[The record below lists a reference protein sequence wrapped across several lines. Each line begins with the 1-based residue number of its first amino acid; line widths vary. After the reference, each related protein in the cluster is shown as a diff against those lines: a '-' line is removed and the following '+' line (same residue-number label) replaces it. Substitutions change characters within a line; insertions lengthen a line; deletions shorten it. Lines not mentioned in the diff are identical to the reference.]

1 MILLLGGEKGGTGK
15 TTLAVNIATLLALS
29 GKDVLL
35 VDTDKQGSAN
45 FWASIRDETGALP
58 RIPCVQKFG
67 KSLAKD
73 VIDLASRYED
83 ILIDAG
89 GRDSLELRYSLG
101 VAERVYI
108 PIQPTQFD
116 LVTLHQ
122 MDSLV
127 QQAQALNPPLEAF
140 VVINRASTNPSV
152 TDTQEARELISDFEH
167 LNLVNAI
174 LRERVSYQRS
184 VREGLSVVEVPQP
197 DHRAV
202 VEMSCLYEEICHVQN
217 KATPKEACCGFE
229 QTGSICQRS

>member
-1 MILLLGGEKGGTGK
+1 MILMFGGEKGGTGK

-101 VAERVYI
+101 VADRVYV

-116 LVTLHQ
+116 LMTLDQ
-122 MDSLV
+122 MDRLV
-127 QQAQALNPPLEAF
+127 EQAQALNPNLEAF
-140 VVINRASTNPSV
+140 VVINRASTNPTVS
-152 TDTQEARELISDFEH
+152 DTQEARDLILEFEH
-167 LNLVNAI
+167 LTSVNTT
-174 LRERVSYQRS
+174 LRERVAYQRS
-184 VREGLSVVEVPQP
+184 VREGLSVVEVPFP
-197 DHRAV
+197 DPKAIT
-202 VEMSCLYEEICHVQN
+202 EM
-217 KATPKEACCGFE
+217 
-229 QTGSICQRS
+229 